1 MNSKVILVLA
11 AIAISVGLYGVTQ
24 SQPTAPVVQT
34 QQPKKEEKKFKVWT
48 LKRDLKR
55 GEALQRRDLVIEYLT
70 ESQAA
75 QQGIDSDI
83 KLDWSKRLIAVEAL
97 NQGEWVTKEVLT
109 SPGESDYLSTM
120 AKPGYAPFN
129 ITVPGDDVVGGTIAV
144 GDLVDISVISTMDQN
159 LSADNTV
166 SDIEHLTMTPLIAQ
180 VPVLY
185 MISKQRLVSTL
196 TDQKTTDVT
205 LVLQVTNRQLAKLSV
220 AKRIAEITVHKSI
233 GEQFVD
239 QLHANSSD
247 VIRFADE
254 RQTTKTQS
262 IKEYRFN

>member
-1 MNSKVILVLA
+1 M
-11 AIAISVGLYGVTQ
+11 
-24 SQPTAPVVQT
+24 
-34 QQPKKEEKKFKVWT
+34 
-48 LKRDLKR
+48 
-55 GEALQRRDLVIEYLT
+55 
-70 ESQAA
+70 
-75 QQGIDSDI
+75 
-83 KLDWSKRLIAVEAL
+83 
-97 NQGEWVTKEVLT
+97 
-109 SPGESDYLSTM
+109 
-120 AKPGYAPFN
+120 
-129 ITVPGDDVVGGTIAV
+129 
-144 GDLVDISVISTMDQN
+144 
-159 LSADNTV
+159 

-196 TDQKTTDVT
+196 TNQKTTDVT

-239 QLHANSSD
+239 ELHANSSD

-254 RQTTKTQS
+254 RQTTKNQS